1 MSKVGRQ
8 IVMEGN
14 NARQALQ
21 ELLETYVARREGG
34 RELDSALETVMRRTR
49 DLRRQL
55 RKAEDTEIIDENNQ
69 NEKDSKSE
77 WLEETHVEDIV
88 ENGHLSPL
96 DLLIIAA
103 QKGI

>member
-1 MSKVGRQ
+1 
-8 IVMEGN
+8 MEGN

-21 ELLETYVARREGG
+21 ELLETYVAMREDG
-34 RELDSALETVMRRTR
+34 RELDTALETVMRRTR
-49 DLRRQL
+49 DLRRHL

-77 WLEETHVEDIV
+77 WPEETHFEDIV

>member
-1 MSKVGRQ
+1 
-8 IVMEGN
+8 MEGN

-34 RELDSALETVMRRTR
+34 QELDTALETVMRRTR

-55 RKAEDTEIIDENNQ
+55 RKAENTEIRDEDNLK
-69 NEKDSKSE
+69 EKDSQSKLS
-77 WLEETHVEDIV
+77 EETHV

-103 QKGI
+103 QKGNVRRLC